1 MGKQVNI
8 NSMALQRMIS
18 EIKTLKE
25 ENAETKKELAE
36 LKQLLIDRG
45 VI

>member
-1 MGKQVNI
+1 MGKQANI

>member
-8 NSMALQRMIS
+8 NSMALQRMIA

-25 ENAETKKELAE
+25 ENAETKKELAD
-36 LKQLLIDRG
+36 LKQLLIEKG